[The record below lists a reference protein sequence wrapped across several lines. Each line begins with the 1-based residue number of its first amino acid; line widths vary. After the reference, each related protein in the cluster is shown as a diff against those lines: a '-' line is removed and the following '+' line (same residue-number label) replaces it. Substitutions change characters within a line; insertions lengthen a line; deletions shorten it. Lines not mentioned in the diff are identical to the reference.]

1 MSYVSFVSQLDTMT
15 WGQGLLNKPVMTTS
29 LCAISSQ
36 VLLTGRMLGSLMS
49 GLHGK
54 RAEVIGHACHGSHS
68 AGVGD
73 LKLIC
78 LVLPSTQSPDPLS
91 FDTTASCFSW
101 NTNLFPLSRILIFVW
116 VSVRFSSVAQLC
128 LTLCDLK
135 KRSMPGLPV
144 HQQLLESTQ
153 TMSTESV
160 MPSSHLILCPPLLF
174 LPPIP
179 PRITVF
185 PMSQL
190 FAWDG
195 QSMGVSGLASVLP
208 KNTQDWSPLEWTG
221 WIFLQSKGLS
231 RVFSNTTVQKH
242 PFFSAQLS
250 SQSNSHIHT
259 WPLEKP

>member
-116 VSVRFSSVAQLC
+116 VSVRFSSVAQSC
-128 LTLCDLK
+128 PTLCDPMNH
-135 KRSMPGLPV
+135 STPCPSPTPGV
-144 HQQLLESTQ
+144 HSN
-153 TMSTESV
+153 SH
-160 MPSSHLILCPPLLF
+160 PSSRWYHLILCRPLFL

-179 PRITVF
+179 PNI
-185 PMSQL
+185 
-190 FAWDG
+190 
-195 QSMGVSGLASVLP
+195 
-208 KNTQDWSPLEWTG
+208 
-221 WIFLQSKGLS
+221 
-231 RVFSNTTVQKH
+231 RVFSNESTRRMRWPKYWS
-242 PFFSAQLS
+242 FSFSIIGGKKSKEA
-250 SQSNSHIHT
+250 
-259 WPLEKP
+259 

>member
-68 AGVGD
+68 TGVGD

-116 VSVRFSSVAQLC
+116 VSVRFSSVAQSC
-128 LTLCDLK
+128 PTLCDPMNH
-135 KRSMPGLPV
+135 STPCPSPTPGV
-144 HQQLLESTQ
+144 YSN
-153 TMSTESV
+153 SC
-160 MPSSHLILCPPLLF
+160 PSSRWCHPAISSSVVPFSFCPQF
-174 LPPIP
+174 LPE
-179 PRITVF
+179 
-185 PMSQL
+185 SQ
-190 FAWDG
+190 
-195 QSMGVSGLASVLP
+195 
-208 KNTQDWSPLEWTG
+208 
-221 WIFLQSKGLS
+221 
-231 RVFSNTTVQKH
+231 
-242 PFFSAQLS
+242 FFQWVNSSHEMAKVWEFQL
-250 SQSNSHIHT
+250 
-259 WPLEKP
+259 